1 MTRKRYMKLV
11 MSFRHQ
17 RNVAAHEAL
26 ATRLQRDSYANAIQ
40 QTIEF
45 HRIMGD
51 KVPVCTNSFIRRD
64 GMKVTRKKR
73 RVC

>member
-11 MSFRHQ
+11 MSFRHG

-26 ATRLQRDSYANAIQ
+26 VARLQRDSYANSIQ

-51 KVPVCTNSFIRRD
+51 KVPVCTNSSIRRD
-64 GMKVTRKKR
+64 GMKITRKKR
-73 RVC
+73 RAC